1 MIGEINIP
9 NWDNKPVPIKDK
21 VIYRQC
27 KDINA
32 PNNFCVGICCGSR
45 GTGKSYQL
53 AKMLKTAEEKGTYTS
68 EGNKIDNRIILIS
81 PTSFS
86 PSNNC
91 FECLNG
97 LDWEKDVM
105 DDYDETHKVL
115 KVR

>member
-32 PNNFCVGICCGSR
+32 PNNFYVS
-45 GTGKSYQL
+45 
-53 AKMLKTAEEKGTYTS
+53 
-68 EGNKIDNRIILIS
+68 NKIDNRIILIS